1 MSDTELVESVLL
13 PDSTTFIPKI
23 VATTLKNFQTSIVV
37 SSQLIPST
45 AERFLGAEM
54 VLRKNDVDVI
64 EHLLQTKPSLIV
76 LNNCFYDDNDP
87 LWPIMLG
94 IAKKYNIK
102 LLVLMQMGCP
112 FSTVLRSATVVWV
125 PESAKLL
132 QSVQSFTE
140 LKLQR
145 YALE

>member
-87 LWPIMLG
+87 LWPTMLG